1 MTQRDR
7 MGRKVGGRFIIFEF
21 KLLITMLL
29 LKHTYLL
36 EQLGW
41 VWGIFMRELSPML
54 NIHY

>member
-29 LKHTYLL
+29 LKHIYLL